1 MPDDDSDPLITA
13 EMRSLVGQA
22 WPSVLHEVDRTGV
35 RMWARAVGFD
45 DPVYYDLEIAR
56 GRGHADLPAPPG
68 FLGTPQHLPH
78 APEPGPPIRGLNP
91 ALSRSLNAGTDCEYL
106 ADVHAGDVLEAT
118 TRIVDIKQRN
128 GSIGD
133 FILITRETSYR
144 RGDEV
149 VARVR
154 ATAINY

>member
-1 MPDDDSDPLITA
+1 MPDDLITA
-13 EMRSLVGQA
+13 QMRSLVGRD
-22 WPSVLHEVDRTGV
+22 WPPVRHEVDRSGI

-45 DPVYYDLEIAR
+45 DPVYYDDAAAR
-56 GRGHADLPAPPG
+56 EQGHADLPAPPG
-68 FLGTPQHLPH
+68 FLGTPQYSPGG
-78 APEPGPPIRGLNP
+78 AEPGPPIRGLNP
-91 ALSRSLNAGTDCEYL
+91 ALSRSLNGGTECEYL
-106 ADVHAGDVLEAT
+106 ADIHAGDVLDAT
-118 TRIVDIKQRN
+118 TRIVDLQQRH

-133 FILITRETSYR
+133 FILITRETSYA